1 MAGNKNSGGYR
12 QPTNPASV
20 SGPGS
25 LSQRTDGGAM
35 DGMMQPQGQYTGFAY
50 GENQAIQQQQSG
62 ASMAGN
68 PFPTMDITPLSA
80 PTTRPN
86 DPVTSGI
93 NYGPGPGTEVMR
105 GMPNYSP
112 SLVDT
117 LKHLAQFDPSGDA
130 ELIYRSL
137 TDQGY

>member
-1 MAGNKNSGGYR
+1 
-12 QPTNPASV
+12 
-20 SGPGS
+20 
-25 LSQRTDGGAM
+25 
-35 DGMMQPQGQYTGFAY
+35 
-50 GENQAIQQQQSG
+50 
-62 ASMAGN
+62 
-68 PFPTMDITPLSA
+68 LSA
-80 PTTRPN
+80 PTARPN

-117 LKHLAQFDPSGDA
+117 IKHLAQFDPSGDA

-137 TDQGY
+137 IDQGY